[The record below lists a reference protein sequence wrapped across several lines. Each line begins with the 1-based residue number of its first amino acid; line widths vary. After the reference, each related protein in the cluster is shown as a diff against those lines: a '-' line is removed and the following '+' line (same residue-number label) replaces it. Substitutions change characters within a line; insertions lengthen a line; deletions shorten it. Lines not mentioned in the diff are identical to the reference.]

1 MVRESPTKGL
11 DLSEQPFFRAAA
23 RLFRKLTPR
32 ARLAVCELPLTLII
46 AGLAIAAPTVWPG
59 LVQNWLFVT
68 GVLLHGILFVSC
80 LLVPWE
86 RLAPSAGLAIPIL
99 DFVAL
104 WFTRN
109 GAFTAIP
116 GLITLAIFPVIW
128 LSASGMLS
136 KASLILSFVGPF
148 FIALPPVVSHLPR
161 PTASDISSVLLLP
174 LMMFAMAVSIRL
186 AGSNA
191 RLQQRRVKQRDQV
204 LRQLLAASRERET
217 LLKTILDT
225 IDVGIVAVDS
235 KGETLLINNQQKAFL
250 RMAEGSPGPGE
261 QDRLVFGQD
270 RRTPLPPEKGP
281 IRRAVQ
287 GETFSDYL
295 LWFGAGTE
303 QRAISTAARG
313 MKSDVDDGFAGA
325 VIVFRDVTDVVDAL
339 AAKDELVANVSHEF
353 GSPLTS
359 ILGNI
364 DLVLRGAQEL
374 QPATRIG
381 LEVAERNAERLR
393 VLVEDLLLSAVAVES
408 VNPRRT
414 DLAGLVEN
422 SLVSARAQADAA
434 HVGLVADVP
443 APLWANA
450 DPLRLGQALDNLVSN
465 AIKYSP
471 DGGLVTIKAE
481 RSDGWVQLEVKDT
494 GMGMTMD
501 ESTRIFTRFFRTNA
515 ARQAA
520 IPGVGLGLSI
530 TKSIVERHGGSISC
544 SSEPGS
550 GSTFTVALPAG
561 PLREHS
567 RTDTPALY

>member
-1 MVRESPTKGL
+1 M
-11 DLSEQPFFRAAA
+11 SEQPFIRTAA
-23 RLFRKLTPR
+23 RFFRKLTPR
-32 ARLAVCELPLTLII
+32 ARLAVCELPLTLIV
-46 AGLAIAAPTVWPG
+46 AGLVIAAPTLWPG
-59 LVQNWLFVT
+59 LLQNRLFVT
-68 GVLLHGILFVSC
+68 GVLLHGILFLSC

-99 DFVAL
+99 DLVAL
-104 WFTRN
+104 CFTRN
-109 GAFTAIP
+109 GAFSAVP

-128 LSASGMLS
+128 LSASGLLS
-136 KASLILSFVGPF
+136 KTSLILSFVGPF
-148 FIALPPVVSHLPR
+148 LIAVPSVVSHLPH
-161 PTASDISSVLLLP
+161 PTGSDISSVVLLP
-174 LMMFAMAVSIRL
+174 LMMFAVAVSIRL

-191 RLQQRRVKQRDQV
+191 RLQQRRVKQRDNV
-204 LRQLLAASRERET
+204 LRQMLAASRERET

-225 IDVGIVAVDS
+225 IDVGIVAVDQR
-235 KGETLLINNQQKAFL
+235 GETLLINNQQKAFL
-250 RMAEGSPGPGE
+250 QMAMPAEGRPELAE
-261 QDRLVFGQD
+261 QDRLIFGQD
-270 RRTPLPPEKGP
+270 RRTPLSPEKGP

-287 GETFSDYL
+287 GDTFSDYL
-295 LWFGAGTE
+295 VWFGAGTG

-313 MKSDVDDGFAGA
+313 MKNDVDDGFGGA
-325 VIVFRDVTDVVDAL
+325 VIVFKDVTDVVDAL

-364 DLVLRGAQEL
+364 DLVLRGSQDL
-374 QPATRIG
+374 QPETRRD

-393 VLVEDLLLSAVAVES
+393 ALVEDLLLSAVAVES
-408 VNPRRT
+408 VHPRRT

-471 DGGLVTIKAE
+471 GGGLVTVRAE
-481 RSDGWVQLEVKDT
+481 RNDGWVQLEVQDT
-494 GMGMTMD
+494 GMGMTTD

-515 ARQAA
+515 ARQAR

-530 TKSIVERHGGSISC
+530 TKSIVERHGGSITCNSR
-544 SSEPGS
+544 PGG

-561 PLREHS
+561 PPLEKS
-567 RTDTPALY
+567 NAGSPALS

>member
-1 MVRESPTKGL
+1 M
-11 DLSEQPFFRAAA
+11 SEQSFFRAAA
-23 RLFRKLTPR
+23 RFFRKLTPR
-32 ARLAVCELPLTLII
+32 ARLAVCELPVTFIVT
-46 AGLAIAAPTVWPG
+46 GLAIAAPTLWPG
-59 LVQNWLFVT
+59 LIQNWLFVT
-68 GVLLHGILFVSC
+68 GVSLHGILFLGC

-86 RLAPSAGLAIPIL
+86 RLAPSLSLTIPIL
-99 DFVAL
+99 DLVAL
-104 WFTRN
+104 CFTRN
-109 GAFTAIP
+109 GAFNSIP
-116 GLITLAIFPVIW
+116 GLATLAIFPVIW

-136 KASLILSFVGPF
+136 RTSMILSFVGPF
-148 FIALPPVVSHLPR
+148 FIALPPVISHLPN
-161 PTASDISSVLLLP
+161 PTPSDLSSVVLLP
-174 LMMFAMAVSIRL
+174 LMMFVVAVSVRL

-191 RLQQRRVKQRDQV
+191 RLQQRRVNQRDQA

-235 KGETLLINNQQKAFL
+235 KGKTLLVNNQQKAFL
-250 RMAEGSPGPGE
+250 EMAMPAEGSPGAAE

-270 RRTPLPPEKGP
+270 RRTPLPREKGP
-281 IRRAVQ
+281 IQRAVQ

-303 QRAISTAARG
+303 QRAISSAARG
-313 MKSDVDDGFAGA
+313 MKNDLDDGFGGA

-393 VLVEDLLLSAVAVES
+393 ALVEDLLLSAVAVQS
-408 VNPRRT
+408 VHPRRT

-434 HVGLVADVP
+434 RVGLVADVP

-471 DGGLVTIKAE
+471 GGGLVTIRAE
-481 RSDGWVQLEVKDT
+481 RNDGWVQLEVQDT

-530 TKSIVERHGGSISC
+530 TKSIVERHGGSITC
-544 SSEPGS
+544 SSKPGG

-561 PLREHS
+561 PPQEPS
-567 RTDTPALY
+567 RTDAPAL

>member
-1 MVRESPTKGL
+1 M
-11 DLSEQPFFRAAA
+11 
-23 RLFRKLTPR
+23 
-32 ARLAVCELPLTLII
+32 
-46 AGLAIAAPTVWPG
+46 
-59 LVQNWLFVT
+59 FVT
-68 GVLLHGILFVSC
+68 GVVLHGILFLAC

-99 DFVAL
+99 DLVAL

-109 GAFTAIP
+109 GAFNAIP

-136 KASLILSFVGPF
+136 KSSLILSFVGPF
-148 FIALPPVVSHLPR
+148 FIAFPPLVSHLLR
-161 PTASDISSVLLLP
+161 PTSSDISSVLLLP

-191 RLQQRRVKQRDQV
+191 RLQQRRVKQRDQA

-235 KGETLLINNQQKAFL
+235 KGETVLINNQQKAFL
-250 RMAEGSPGPGE
+250 QMAMPAEGSPGVAE

-270 RRTPLPPEKGP
+270 RRTPLPLEKGP

-313 MKSDVDDGFAGA
+313 MKNEINDGFGGA

-364 DLVLRGAQEL
+364 DLVLRGTQEL
-374 QPATRIG
+374 QPVTRLG

-408 VNPRRT
+408 VHPRRT

-471 DGGLVTIKAE
+471 GGGLVTIRAE
-481 RSDGWVQLEVKDT
+481 RNDGWVRLEVKDT

-530 TKSIVERHGGSISC
+530 TKSIVERHGGSITC
-544 SSEPGS
+544 SSKPGS
-550 GSTFTVALPAG
+550 GSTFIVALPAG
-561 PLREHS
+561 AASEPG
-567 RTDTPALY
+567 

>member
-1 MVRESPTKGL
+1 
-11 DLSEQPFFRAAA
+11 
-23 RLFRKLTPR
+23 
-32 ARLAVCELPLTLII
+32 
-46 AGLAIAAPTVWPG
+46 
-59 LVQNWLFVT
+59 
-68 GVLLHGILFVSC
+68 
-80 LLVPWE
+80 
-86 RLAPSAGLAIPIL
+86 
-99 DFVAL
+99 
-104 WFTRN
+104 
-109 GAFTAIP
+109 
-116 GLITLAIFPVIW
+116 
-128 LSASGMLS
+128 
-136 KASLILSFVGPF
+136 
-148 FIALPPVVSHLPR
+148 
-161 PTASDISSVLLLP
+161 
-174 LMMFAMAVSIRL
+174 MAVSIRL

-191 RLQQRRVKQRDQV
+191 RLQQRRVSQRDQA

-235 KGETLLINNQQKAFL
+235 QGETLLINNQQKAFL
-250 RMAEGSPGPGE
+250 KMAMTAEGSRGPGE
-261 QDRLVFGQD
+261 GSRGPAEHDWLVFGQD
-270 RRTPLPPEKGP
+270 RRTPIQLEKGP
-281 IRRAVQ
+281 VRRAVQ
-287 GETFSDYL
+287 GETYSDYL
-295 LWFGAGTE
+295 LWFGAGTG

-313 MKSDVDDGFAGA
+313 MKSELDDGFGGA
-325 VIVFRDVTDVVDAL
+325 VIVFKDVTDVVDAL

-364 DLVLRGAQEL
+364 DLVLRGDQEL
-374 QPATRIG
+374 QPATRLG

-393 VLVEDLLLSAVAVES
+393 ALVEDLLSSAAAVES
-408 VNPRRT
+408 VHLRRT

-471 DGGLVTIKAE
+471 GGGLVTIRAE
-481 RSDGWVQLEVKDT
+481 RNDGWVQLEVKDT
-494 GMGMTMD
+494 GMGMTTD
-501 ESTRIFTRFFRTNA
+501 ESARIFTRFFRTNA

-561 PLREHS
+561 QPQEPS
-567 RTDTPALY
+567 QTEAPAVY

>member
-1 MVRESPTKGL
+1 
-11 DLSEQPFFRAAA
+11 
-23 RLFRKLTPR
+23 
-32 ARLAVCELPLTLII
+32 
-46 AGLAIAAPTVWPG
+46 
-59 LVQNWLFVT
+59 
-68 GVLLHGILFVSC
+68 
-80 LLVPWE
+80 
-86 RLAPSAGLAIPIL
+86 
-99 DFVAL
+99 
-104 WFTRN
+104 
-109 GAFTAIP
+109 
-116 GLITLAIFPVIW
+116 
-128 LSASGMLS
+128 
-136 KASLILSFVGPF
+136 
-148 FIALPPVVSHLPR
+148 
-161 PTASDISSVLLLP
+161 
-174 LMMFAMAVSIRL
+174 MFAMAVSIRL

-191 RLQQRRVKQRDQV
+191 RLQQRRVSQRDQS

-235 KGETLLINNQQKAFL
+235 KGETLLINNQQSAFL
-250 RMAEGSPGPGE
+250 KMAMPAGGLRGPAE
-261 QDRLVFGQD
+261 QDWLVFGQD
-270 RRTPLPPEKGP
+270 RRTPIPREKSP
-281 IRRAVQ
+281 VRRAVQ

-295 LWFGAGTE
+295 LWFGAGTD
-303 QRAISTAARG
+303 QRVISTAARG
-313 MKSDVDDGFAGA
+313 MKSDSDDGFGGA
-325 VIVFRDVTDVVDAL
+325 VIVFKDVTDVVDAL

-364 DLVLRGAQEL
+364 DLVLRGAEEL
-374 QPATRIG
+374 QPATRLG
-381 LEVAERNAERLR
+381 LEIAERNAERLR
-393 VLVEDLLLSAVAVES
+393 ALVEDLLSSAAAVES
-408 VNPRRT
+408 VHLRRT

-471 DGGLVTIKAE
+471 GGGLVTIRAE
-481 RSDGWVQLEVKDT
+481 RNDGWVQLEVKDT
-494 GMGMTMD
+494 GMGMTTD
-501 ESTRIFTRFFRTNA
+501 ESARIFTRFFRTNA

-544 SSEPGS
+544 RSEPGS

-561 PLREHS
+561 PPHDPS
-567 RTDTPALY
+567 QADTPALY

>member
-1 MVRESPTKGL
+1 
-11 DLSEQPFFRAAA
+11 
-23 RLFRKLTPR
+23 
-32 ARLAVCELPLTLII
+32 
-46 AGLAIAAPTVWPG
+46 
-59 LVQNWLFVT
+59 
-68 GVLLHGILFVSC
+68 
-80 LLVPWE
+80 
-86 RLAPSAGLAIPIL
+86 
-99 DFVAL
+99 
-104 WFTRN
+104 
-109 GAFTAIP
+109 
-116 GLITLAIFPVIW
+116 
-128 LSASGMLS
+128 
-136 KASLILSFVGPF
+136 
-148 FIALPPVVSHLPR
+148 
-161 PTASDISSVLLLP
+161 
-174 LMMFAMAVSIRL
+174 MMFAVAVSIRL

-191 RLQQRRVKQRDQV
+191 RLQQRRVKDRDQA

-235 KGETLLINNQQKAFL
+235 KGEVLLINNQQKAFL
-250 RMAEGSPGPGE
+250 KMAMLAEGPSGLAE
-261 QDRLVFGQD
+261 QDGLVFGQD

-281 IRRAVQ
+281 LRRAVQ

-295 LWFGAGTE
+295 VWFGAGAK

-313 MKSDVDDGFAGA
+313 MKNEMDDAFGGA

-374 QPATRIG
+374 QPATRSG
-381 LEVAERNAERLR
+381 LEIAERNAERLR
-393 VLVEDLLLSAVAVES
+393 ALVEDLLLSAVAVES
-408 VNPRRT
+408 VHPRRT

-422 SLVSARAQADAA
+422 SLVSAQAQADAA
-434 HVGLVADVP
+434 NVGLVADVP

-471 DGGLVTIKAE
+471 GGGLVTVRAE
-481 RSDGWVQLEVKDT
+481 RSDGWVQLEVQDT
-494 GMGMTMD
+494 GMGMTTD
-501 ESTRIFTRFFRTNA
+501 ESSRIFTRFFRTNA

-530 TKSIVERHGGSISC
+530 TKSIVERHGGSITCNSR
-544 SSEPGS
+544 PGR
-550 GSTFTVALPAG
+550 GSTFIVALPAG
-561 PLREHS
+561 PPPEKS
-567 RTDTPALY
+567 KAGSPARY

>member
-1 MVRESPTKGL
+1 LT
-11 DLSEQPFFRAAA
+11 LSEQPFFRAAA
-23 RLFRKLTPR
+23 RFFRKLTPR
-32 ARLAVCELPLTLII
+32 ARLAVCELPLTLIV

-59 LVQNWLFVT
+59 LIQNWLFVT
-68 GVLLHGILFVSC
+68 GVFLHGALFLGC

-86 RLAPSAGLAIPIL
+86 RLSPSAGLAIPVL

-109 GAFTAIP
+109 GAFSAIP

-136 KASLILSFVGPF
+136 KTSLVLSFVGPF
-148 FIALPPVVSHLPR
+148 VIAFPPVVTHLPR
-161 PTASDISSVLLLP
+161 PTPSDISSVLLLP

-191 RLQQRRVKQRDQV
+191 RLQQRRVSQRDQS

-250 RMAEGSPGPGE
+250 KMAMPAGGSRGPAE
-261 QDRLVFGQD
+261 RDWLVFGQD
-270 RRTPLPPEKGP
+270 RRTPIPLEKGP
-281 IRRAVQ
+281 VRRAVQ

-295 LWFGAGTE
+295 LWFGAGTD
-303 QRAISTAARG
+303 QRVISTAARG
-313 MKSDVDDGFAGA
+313 MKSDVDDGFGGA
-325 VIVFRDVTDVVDAL
+325 VIVFKDVTDVVDAL

-374 QPATRIG
+374 QPATRLG
-381 LEVAERNAERLR
+381 LEIAERNAERLR
-393 VLVEDLLLSAVAVES
+393 ALVEDLLSSAAAVES
-408 VNPRRT
+408 VHLRRT

-471 DGGLVTIKAE
+471 GGGLVTVRAE
-481 RSDGWVQLEVKDT
+481 RNDGWVRLEVKDT
-494 GMGMTMD
+494 GMGMTTD
-501 ESTRIFTRFFRTNA
+501 ESARIFTRFFRTNA

-544 SSEPGS
+544 RSEPGS

-561 PLREHS
+561 PPQEAS
-567 RTDTPALY
+567 QTDMPALY

>member
-1 MVRESPTKGL
+1 M
-11 DLSEQPFFRAAA
+11 
-23 RLFRKLTPR
+23 
-32 ARLAVCELPLTLII
+32 
-46 AGLAIAAPTVWPG
+46 
-59 LVQNWLFVT
+59 FVT
-68 GVLLHGILFVSC
+68 GVVLHGILFLGC

-86 RLAPSAGLAIPIL
+86 RLSPSAGLAIPIL

-109 GAFTAIP
+109 GAFSAVP

-136 KASLILSFVGPF
+136 RTSLILSFVGPF
-148 FIALPPVVSHLPR
+148 LIAIPPVISHMPR
-161 PTASDISSVLLLP
+161 PTSSDISSVLFLP

-191 RLQQRRVKQRDQV
+191 RLQQRRVSQRDQA

-235 KGETLLINNQQKAFL
+235 KGETLLINNQQNAFIK
-250 RMAEGSPGPGE
+250 MAMPAEGSRGPGE
-261 QDRLVFGQD
+261 QDWLVFGQD
-270 RRTPLPPEKGP
+270 RRTPVPLEKGP
-281 IRRAVQ
+281 VRRAVQ
-287 GETFSDYL
+287 GETYSDYL
-295 LWFGAGTE
+295 LWFGAGTG

-313 MKSDVDDGFAGA
+313 MKSELDDGFGGA
-325 VIVFRDVTDVVDAL
+325 VIVFKDVTDVVDAL

-364 DLVLRGAQEL
+364 DLVLRGDQEL
-374 QPATRIG
+374 QPATRLG

-393 VLVEDLLLSAVAVES
+393 ALVEDLLSSAAAVES
-408 VNPRRT
+408 VHLRRT

-471 DGGLVTIKAE
+471 GGGLVTIRAE
-481 RSDGWVQLEVKDT
+481 RNDGWVQLEVKDT
-494 GMGMTMD
+494 GMGMTTD
-501 ESTRIFTRFFRTNA
+501 ESARIFTRFFRTNA

-561 PLREHS
+561 QPQEPS
-567 RTDTPALY
+567 QAGAPALY

>member
-1 MVRESPTKGL
+1 LT
-11 DLSEQPFFRAAA
+11 LSEQPFFRAAA
-23 RLFRKLTPR
+23 RFFRKLTPR
-32 ARLAVCELPLTLII
+32 ARLAVCELPLTLIV

-59 LVQNWLFVT
+59 LIQNWLFVT
-68 GVLLHGILFVSC
+68 GVFLHGALFLGC

-86 RLAPSAGLAIPIL
+86 RLSPSAGLAIPVL

-109 GAFTAIP
+109 GAFSAIP

-136 KASLILSFVGPF
+136 KTSLVLSFVGPF
-148 FIALPPVVSHLPR
+148 VIAFPPVVTHLPR
-161 PTASDISSVLLLP
+161 PTPSDISSVLLLP

-191 RLQQRRVKQRDQV
+191 RLQQRRVSQRDQS

-250 RMAEGSPGPGE
+250 KMAMPAGGSRGPAE
-261 QDRLVFGQD
+261 RDWLVFGQD
-270 RRTPLPPEKGP
+270 RRTPIPLEKGP
-281 IRRAVQ
+281 VRRAVQ

-295 LWFGAGTE
+295 LWFGAGTD
-303 QRAISTAARG
+303 QRVISTAARG
-313 MKSDVDDGFAGA
+313 MKSDVDDGFGGA
-325 VIVFRDVTDVVDAL
+325 VIVFKDVTDVVDAL

-374 QPATRIG
+374 QPATRLG
-381 LEVAERNAERLR
+381 LEIAERNAERLR
-393 VLVEDLLLSAVAVES
+393 ALVEDLLSSAAAVES
-408 VNPRRT
+408 VHLRRT

-471 DGGLVTIKAE
+471 GGGLVTVRAE
-481 RSDGWVQLEVKDT
+481 RNDGWVRLEVKDT
-494 GMGMTMD
+494 GMGMTTD
-501 ESTRIFTRFFRTNA
+501 ESARIFTRFFRTNA

-544 SSEPGS
+544 RSEPGS

-561 PLREHS
+561 PPQEPS
-567 RTDTPALY
+567 QADVPALY

>member
-1 MVRESPTKGL
+1 MT
-11 DLSEQPFFRAAA
+11 LSEQPFFRAAA
-23 RLFRKLTPR
+23 RFFRKLTPR
-32 ARLAVCELPLTLII
+32 ARLAVCELPLTLIV

-59 LVQNWLFVT
+59 LIQNWLFVT
-68 GVLLHGILFVSC
+68 GVFLHGALFLGC

-86 RLAPSAGLAIPIL
+86 RLSPSAGLAIPIL

-104 WFTRN
+104 CFTRN
-109 GAFTAIP
+109 GAFSAIP

-136 KASLILSFVGPF
+136 KTSLVLSFVGPF
-148 FIALPPVVSHLPR
+148 VIAFPPVVTHLPR
-161 PTASDISSVLLLP
+161 PTPSDISSVLLLP
-174 LMMFAMAVSIRL
+174 LMMFAMAVSVRL

-191 RLQQRRVKQRDQV
+191 RLQQRRVSQRDQS

-250 RMAEGSPGPGE
+250 KMAMPAGGSRGPAE
-261 QDRLVFGQD
+261 RDWLVFGQD
-270 RRTPLPPEKGP
+270 RRTPIPPEKGP
-281 IRRAVQ
+281 VLRAVQ

-295 LWFGAGTE
+295 LWFGAGTD
-303 QRAISTAARG
+303 QRVISTAARG
-313 MKSDVDDGFAGA
+313 MKSDIDDRFGGA
-325 VIVFRDVTDVVDAL
+325 VIVFKDVTDAVDAL

-374 QPATRIG
+374 QPATRLG
-381 LEVAERNAERLR
+381 LEIAERNAERLR
-393 VLVEDLLLSAVAVES
+393 ALVEDLLSSAAAVES
-408 VNPRRT
+408 VHLRRT

-471 DGGLVTIKAE
+471 GGGLVTVRAE
-481 RSDGWVQLEVKDT
+481 RNDGWVRLEVKDT
-494 GMGMTMD
+494 GMGMTTD
-501 ESTRIFTRFFRTNA
+501 ESARIFTRFFRTNA

-544 SSEPGS
+544 RSEPGS

-561 PLREHS
+561 PPQEPS
-567 RTDTPALY
+567 QTDTPALY

>member
-1 MVRESPTKGL
+1 
-11 DLSEQPFFRAAA
+11 
-23 RLFRKLTPR
+23 
-32 ARLAVCELPLTLII
+32 
-46 AGLAIAAPTVWPG
+46 
-59 LVQNWLFVT
+59 
-68 GVLLHGILFVSC
+68 
-80 LLVPWE
+80 
-86 RLAPSAGLAIPIL
+86 
-99 DFVAL
+99 
-104 WFTRN
+104 
-109 GAFTAIP
+109 
-116 GLITLAIFPVIW
+116 
-128 LSASGMLS
+128 MLS
-136 KASLILSFVGPF
+136 KTILILSFVGPF
-148 FIALPPVVSHLPR
+148 FIALPPVVSHLPH
-161 PTASDISSVLLLP
+161 PTASDVSSVVLLP
-174 LMMFAMAVSIRL
+174 LMMFAVAVSIRL
-186 AGSNA
+186 AGSSA

-250 RMAEGSPGPGE
+250 RLAMPAEGPPGLAE

-281 IRRAVQ
+281 LRRAVQ

-295 LWFGAGTE
+295 VWFGAGTE

-313 MKSDVDDGFAGA
+313 IKNDIDDGFGGA
-325 VIVFRDVTDVVDAL
+325 VIVFRDVTDVVAAF
-339 AAKDELVANVSHEF
+339 AAKEELVANVSHEF

-374 QPATRIG
+374 QPATRSG
-381 LEVAERNAERLR
+381 LQVAERNAERLR
-393 VLVEDLLLSAVAVES
+393 ALVEDLLSSAVAVES
-408 VNPRRT
+408 VHPRRT

-471 DGGLVTIKAE
+471 GGGLVTVRAE
-481 RSDGWVQLEVKDT
+481 RNDGWVQLEVQDT
-494 GMGMTMD
+494 GMGMTTD
-501 ESTRIFTRFFRTNA
+501 ESTRIFARFFRTNA
-515 ARQAA
+515 ARQAR

-530 TKSIVERHGGSISC
+530 TKSIVERHGGSITC
-544 SSEPGS
+544 NSSPGG

-561 PLREHS
+561 PPTEKS
-567 RTDTPALY
+567 NAGSPALY

>member
-1 MVRESPTKGL
+1 M
-11 DLSEQPFFRAAA
+11 
-23 RLFRKLTPR
+23 
-32 ARLAVCELPLTLII
+32 
-46 AGLAIAAPTVWPG
+46 
-59 LVQNWLFVT
+59 FVT
-68 GVLLHGILFVSC
+68 GVLLHGILFLSC

-86 RLAPSAGLAIPIL
+86 RLAPDAGLAIPIL

-109 GAFTAIP
+109 GAFNAIP

-136 KASLILSFVGPF
+136 KTSLILSFVGPF
-148 FIALPPVVSHLPR
+148 LIAFPQVVTHLPR
-161 PTASDISSVLLLP
+161 PTPSDISSVLLLP

-250 RMAEGSPGPGE
+250 RMGLPAEGSPRPAE
-261 QDRLVFGQD
+261 QDRPVFGQD
-270 RRTPLPPEKGP
+270 RRTPLPLEKSP

-313 MKSDVDDGFAGA
+313 MKNDSDDGFGGA
-325 VIVFRDVTDVVDAL
+325 VIVFRDVTDIVDAL

-374 QPATRIG
+374 QPATRKG

-393 VLVEDLLLSAVAVES
+393 ALVEDLLLSAVTVDS

-422 SLVSARAQADAA
+422 SLVSAQAQADAA
-434 HVGLVADVP
+434 HVGLVADVQ

-471 DGGLVTIKAE
+471 GGGLVTIRAE
-481 RSDGWVQLEVKDT
+481 RNDGWVQLEVQDT

-501 ESTRIFTRFFRTNA
+501 ESARIFTRFFRTNA

-530 TKSIVERHGGSISC
+530 TKSIVERHGGSITC
-544 SSEPGS
+544 SSKPGS
-550 GSTFTVALPAG
+550 GSTFTVALPDG
-561 PLREHS
+561 MPSEPS
-567 RTDTPALY
+567 RTDAPALY

>member
-1 MVRESPTKGL
+1 
-11 DLSEQPFFRAAA
+11 
-23 RLFRKLTPR
+23 
-32 ARLAVCELPLTLII
+32 
-46 AGLAIAAPTVWPG
+46 
-59 LVQNWLFVT
+59 
-68 GVLLHGILFVSC
+68 
-80 LLVPWE
+80 
-86 RLAPSAGLAIPIL
+86 
-99 DFVAL
+99 
-104 WFTRN
+104 
-109 GAFTAIP
+109 
-116 GLITLAIFPVIW
+116 
-128 LSASGMLS
+128 
-136 KASLILSFVGPF
+136 
-148 FIALPPVVSHLPR
+148 
-161 PTASDISSVLLLP
+161 
-174 LMMFAMAVSIRL
+174 MAVSIRL

-191 RLQQRRVKQRDQV
+191 RLQQRRVSQRDQA

-250 RMAEGSPGPGE
+250 RVAMPAEDPRGPAE
-261 QDRLVFGQD
+261 QVPLVFGQD
-270 RRTPLPPEKGP
+270 RRTPVPPEKGP
-281 IRRAVQ
+281 VRRAIQ

-313 MKSDVDDGFAGA
+313 MKSDIDGGFGGA
-325 VIVFRDVTDVVDAL
+325 VIVFKDVTDVVDAL

-364 DLVLRGAQEL
+364 DLVLRGSQEL
-374 QPATRIG
+374 PPATRSG
-381 LEVAERNAERLR
+381 LEIAERNAERLR
-393 VLVEDLLLSAVAVES
+393 ALVDDLLLSAAAVDS
-408 VNPRRT
+408 VHLRRT

-471 DGGLVTIKAE
+471 GGGLVTVRAE
-481 RSDGWVQLEVKDT
+481 RNDGWVQLEVKDT
-494 GMGMTMD
+494 GMGMTTD
-501 ESTRIFTRFFRTNA
+501 ESARIFTRFFRTNA

-544 SSEPGS
+544 SSKPGS

-561 PLREHS
+561 PPQDPS
-567 RTDTPALY
+567 RTDASALY

>member
-313 MKSDVDDGFAGA
+313 MKSDVDDGFGGA

>member
-1 MVRESPTKGL
+1 MLANLQGRVST
-11 DLSEQPFFRAAA
+11 LSEQPFFRAAA
-23 RLFRKLTPR
+23 RFFRKLTPR
-32 ARLAVCELPLTLII
+32 ARLAVCELPLTLVI
-46 AGLAIAAPTVWPG
+46 AGLVIAAPTVWPG
-59 LVQNWLFVT
+59 LIQNWLFTT
-68 GVLLHGILFVSC
+68 GVLLHAMLFLAC

-86 RLAPSAGLAIPIL
+86 RLTPSAGLAIPIL
-99 DFVAL
+99 DLVAL

-109 GAFTAIP
+109 GASTAIP

-128 LSASGMLS
+128 LSASGLLA
-136 KASLILSFVGPF
+136 KTSLILSFVGPF
-148 FIALPPVVSHLPR
+148 VIALPSVISHLPR
-161 PTASDISSVLLLP
+161 PSASDYSVLLLP

-191 RLQQRRVKQRDQV
+191 RLQQGRVSRRDQA
-204 LRQLLAASRERET
+204 LRQLLVASRERET

-235 KGETLLINNQQKAFL
+235 HGETLLINDQQKAFL
-250 RMAEGSPGPGE
+250 QMAMPAERAHAPAEDSREPE
-261 QDRLVFGQD
+261 ADWLVFGQD
-270 RRTPLPPEKGP
+270 RRTPIQPEKDP
-281 IRRAVQ
+281 VQRAAR

-295 LWFGAGTE
+295 LWFGAGSD
-303 QRAISTAARG
+303 QRAISTAARV
-313 MKSDVDDGFAGA
+313 MKSDDDGGFGGA
-325 VIVFRDVTDVVDAL
+325 VVVFKDMTDVVGAL

-374 QPATRIG
+374 QPETRRG

-393 VLVEDLLLSAVAVES
+393 ALVDDLLSSAAAVES
-408 VNPRRT
+408 VHLRRT

-434 HVGLVADVP
+434 RVGLVADVP

-471 DGGLVTIKAE
+471 DGGLVTVRAE
-481 RSDGWVQLEVKDT
+481 RNGGWVQLEVKDT
-494 GMGMTMD
+494 GMGMTKD
-501 ESTRIFTRFFRTNA
+501 ESARIFTRFFRTNA

-550 GSTFTVALPAG
+550 GSTFTLALPAG
-561 PLREHS
+561 
-567 RTDTPALY
+567 

>member
-1 MVRESPTKGL
+1 
-11 DLSEQPFFRAAA
+11 
-23 RLFRKLTPR
+23 
-32 ARLAVCELPLTLII
+32 
-46 AGLAIAAPTVWPG
+46 
-59 LVQNWLFVT
+59 
-68 GVLLHGILFVSC
+68 
-80 LLVPWE
+80 
-86 RLAPSAGLAIPIL
+86 
-99 DFVAL
+99 
-104 WFTRN
+104 
-109 GAFTAIP
+109 
-116 GLITLAIFPVIW
+116 
-128 LSASGMLS
+128 
-136 KASLILSFVGPF
+136 
-148 FIALPPVVSHLPR
+148 
-161 PTASDISSVLLLP
+161 
-174 LMMFAMAVSIRL
+174 MAVSIRL
-186 AGSNA
+186 AGSSA

-235 KGETLLINNQQKAFL
+235 NGETLLINNQQRAFL
-250 RMAEGSPGPGE
+250 RMGLPAEGSPRPAE
-261 QDRLVFGQD
+261 QDRPVFGQD
-270 RRTPLPPEKGP
+270 RRTPLPLEKSP

-313 MKSDVDDGFAGA
+313 MKNDSDDGFGGA

-374 QPATRIG
+374 EPVTRLG

-393 VLVEDLLLSAVAVES
+393 ALVEDLLLSAAAVES
-408 VNPRRT
+408 VHLRRT

-471 DGGLVTIKAE
+471 GGGLVTIRAE
-481 RSDGWVQLEVKDT
+481 RNDGWVQLEVKDT
-494 GMGMTMD
+494 GMGMTTD
-501 ESTRIFTRFFRTNA
+501 ESARIFTRFFRTNA

-530 TKSIVERHGGSISC
+530 TKTIVERHGGSITC
-544 SSEPGS
+544 SSKPGS
-550 GSTFTVALPAG
+550 GSTFTVALPDG
-561 PLREHS
+561 TPSEPS
-567 RTDTPALY
+567 RTDAPALY

>member
-1 MVRESPTKGL
+1 M
-11 DLSEQPFFRAAA
+11 SEQPFFRAAA

-313 MKSDVDDGFAGA
+313 MKSDVDDGFGGA